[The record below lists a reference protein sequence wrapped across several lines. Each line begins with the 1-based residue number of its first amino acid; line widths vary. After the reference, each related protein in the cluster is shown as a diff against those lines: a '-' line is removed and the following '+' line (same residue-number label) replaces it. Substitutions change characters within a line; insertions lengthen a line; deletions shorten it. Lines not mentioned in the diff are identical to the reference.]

1 MEIAASQINLSYNLG
16 ELDDVFE
23 NYLEL
28 SSIPKSSVDNFL
40 PNTNTMKCHLDK
52 FFDKAKCRRFIITQN
67 TDKQF
72 FGIKVYPNISADQ
85 AVKFAIEPKL
95 SDAIPICES
104 YDVELDSNIFNL
116 GLGLIGREVTAFV
129 VYAIYKSLF
138 AHNCLGGFECE
149 IADYCYDT
157 ETSLSMISRSS
168 ARKELFLYGFKD
180 VVAKNGNPFYV
191 TDGEYFLDES
201 FLKLIGYNAD
211 MYNCLYKII
220 SNISFFKNYMDK
232 QWYTLAWVLRLC
244 NEYDTLRIPMYK
256 TLIKAADLTG
266 SQLEKEEIL
275 RCAKLLQ
282 QTSVLENSMGIVSDI
297 SRDDTESNPSS
308 LGYLQV
314 KPLKN
319 EIFLLAQQ
327 LKNEKLTSDDI
338 RDIINQINNAIHTLE
353 TVISDEL
360 SYTERKEV
368 EYVIDQY
375 KALLELCYDK
385 KVLTDRNHDHLPILF
400 HNW

>member
-1 MEIAASQINLSYNLG
+1 
-16 ELDDVFE
+16 
-23 NYLEL
+23 
-28 SSIPKSSVDNFL
+28 
-40 PNTNTMKCHLDK
+40 
-52 FFDKAKCRRFIITQN
+52 
-67 TDKQF
+67 
-72 FGIKVYPNISADQ
+72 
-85 AVKFAIEPKL
+85 
-95 SDAIPICES
+95 
-104 YDVELDSNIFNL
+104 
-116 GLGLIGREVTAFV
+116 
-129 VYAIYKSLF
+129 
-138 AHNCLGGFECE
+138 
-149 IADYCYDT
+149 
-157 ETSLSMISRSS
+157 
-168 ARKELFLYGFKD
+168 
-180 VVAKNGNPFYV
+180 
-191 TDGEYFLDES
+191 
-201 FLKLIGYNAD
+201 
-211 MYNCLYKII
+211 
-220 SNISFFKNYMDK
+220 MDK